1 MNFIRYIKNNIF
13 TIGSCLLVTLFYL
26 LVIGVTY
33 ALLSYNVP
41 YIQYARIYILSFGLY
56 SRNPTLLMCNT
67 FFDGLR

>member
-13 TIGSCLLVTLFYL
+13 TIGSCLLLTLFYL

-41 YIQYARIYILSFGLY
+41 YDTLGFIFSVLVYIVE
-56 SRNPTLLMCNT
+56 TLLYLCAIIELV
-67 FFDGLR
+67 G

>member
-13 TIGSCLLVTLFYL
+13 TIGSCLLLTLFYL

-41 YIQYARIYILSFGLY
+41 YDTLGFIFSVLVYIVE
-56 SRNPTLLMCNT
+56 TLLYLCAIIKLV
-67 FFDGLR
+67 G